1 MTFDLLL
8 NFFYCFLLL
17 FHSSFCLF
25 FHLSSIFHHF
35 FLFSS
40 TYHIYIYNLSI
51 FLCLLGGGGGDSN
64 LNGCFPACFAMIS
77 MGHHRRAS
85 KSIILLLFLAP
96 VF

>member
-25 FHLSSIFHHF
+25 FHLSSIFPHF
-35 FLFSS
+35 FSLFLNLP
-40 TYHIYIYNLSI
+40 YIYIFNLSI
-51 FLCLLGGGGGDSN
+51 FFVWGGGSN